1 MSSELE
7 TQQSRETS
15 SKETFQQ
22 TDKGNEDSDSQNA
35 ISSIQH
41 QEEIINENDHP
52 INQNVNNVEDE
63 NKQASK
69 TNNTESLQ
77 STEKENEDLVETNEE
92 DYVVGSDEKEN
103 LVNRT
108 NLIQRSES
116 PKTKADKAV
125 ADKAESNT

>member
-1 MSSELE
+1 M
-7 TQQSRETS
+7 
-15 SKETFQQ
+15 
-22 TDKGNEDSDSQNA
+22 
-35 ISSIQH
+35 
-41 QEEIINENDHP
+41 
-52 INQNVNNVEDE
+52 NNVEDE